1 MSGAAVDG
9 TAICVLGM
17 SRTGTSLTTRVL
29 GLAGVYLGPEEE
41 LLDAGL
47 RQLAGEGEDVLAK
60 ARSSN
65 PEGHWEHYRLMRLNE
80 RILRSL
86 GGSWREPPAM
96 PPGWESAPGLAAE
109 REEARAL
116 LFESFAGRELWGWKD
131 PRNSLTLPFWQS
143 LVPAMRFVIC
153 VRNPLDVAASLK
165 RREGMSVAQA
175 LALWR
180 VYVAAA
186 LVHTAGQP
194 RLLVRYEDFFADCAG
209 AAQRLGRFVGRD
221 RAFEDGEGRRRLA
234 ETVDERLWRN
244 RSDAR

>member
-1 MSGAAVDG
+1 MSGATVGG
-9 TAICVLGM
+9 TAVCVLGM

-29 GLAGVYLGPEEE
+29 DLAGVYLGPMDE
-41 LLDAGL
+41 LLGTEL

-80 RILRSL
+80 RILRAL
-86 GGSWREPPAM
+86 GGSWREPPEM
-96 PPGWESAPGLAAE
+96 PPGWESSPELAAE
-109 REEARAL
+109 RDEARAL
-116 LFESFAGRELWGWKD
+116 LFESFAGHELWGWKD
-131 PRNSLTLPFWQS
+131 PRSSLTLPFWQC
-143 LVPAMRFVIC
+143 LIAEMRYVIC
-153 VRNPLDVAASLK
+153 LRNPLDIAASLE

-186 LVHTAGQP
+186 LAQTAGRP
-194 RLLVRYEDFFADCAG
+194 RLLVRYEDFFADRVG
-209 AAQRLGRFVGRD
+209 TAQRLARFVGCG
-221 RAFEDGEGRRRLA
+221 RAFDDWEGQRRLA